1 MIQVGKIG
9 GLGVSVCVCVQPRRF
24 RKMYDLRIDNALFGY
39 ATPLWAKPIVNS
51 QSLNRKSFYVQIP
64 ETFLQRYDFFL
75 YFAIFFRILVAEKR
89 LIFFQFLT
97 FSILFCDESLV
108 ITGGSS
114 NLKQKIKEYSL
125 DFETAKD
132 AKKNGLSEKNLQD
145 SEKSRIFAKKFQIP
159 KKEN

>member
-1 MIQVGKIG
+1 MGEKFFAKI
-9 GLGVSVCVCVQPRRF
+9 RF
-24 RKMYDLRIDNALFGY
+24 
-39 ATPLWAKPIVNS
+39 
-51 QSLNRKSFYVQIP
+51 
-64 ETFLQRYDFFL
+64 FFV
-75 YFAIFFRILVAEKR
+75 FAIFFRIFVAEKR

-97 FSILFCDESLV
+97 FSILFCDENLV
-108 ITGGSS
+108 FTGFSS